1 MNKKWIKNAHII
13 NEGRSF
19 AGSVMIEGDK
29 ITAVCEGE
37 ADHDIQDGSAEVIL
51 QDLQRIYSSLLPG

>member
-37 ADHDIQDGSAEVIL
+37 ADHDIQDGSAEVI
-51 QDLQRIYSSLLPG
+51 DAAGKWLLH